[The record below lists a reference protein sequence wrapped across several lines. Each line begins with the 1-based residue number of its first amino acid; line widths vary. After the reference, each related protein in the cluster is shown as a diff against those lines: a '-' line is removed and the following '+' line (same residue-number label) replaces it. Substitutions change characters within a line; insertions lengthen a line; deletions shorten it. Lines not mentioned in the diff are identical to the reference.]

1 MPSPRPR
8 HVFSACVL
16 ALTIAFIP
24 PIQAETPN
32 DSVALQGLKTARV
45 VWDVTTANPHTF
57 NAHLTLVEQTWNDLM
72 RQKVRPEM
80 VFAFREGS
88 VRMLSSDEHLLPFE
102 QAAEA
107 EEVRA
112 RLARMAAQPGVRM
125 EACSISMRGHG
136 VNPETLP
143 TFVHIVGNTFNSMIG
158 RAPKGFA
165 VITLP

>member
-1 MPSPRPR
+1 MPSPCPR
-8 HVFSACVL
+8 HVFASCIL
-16 ALTIAFIP
+16 AAFIAFP
-24 PIQAETPN
+24 PPLQAEKPS

-45 VWDVTTANPHTF
+45 VWDVTSANPHTF
-57 NAHLTLVEQTWNDLM
+57 SAHLTLVEQTWNDLI

-88 VRMLSSDEHLLPFE
+88 VRLLSSDEQLLPFE

-125 EACSISMRGHG
+125 EACSISMHGHG
-136 VNPETLP
+136 VKAETLP
-143 TFVHIVGNTFNSMIG
+143 TFVHVVGNTFNSIIG